1 MTIGPVTGITSVTP
15 SAAGQSAGASQ
26 DTTTSGTS
34 GTGSS
39 VASQL
44 ATPNVFIKLLMAELE
59 HEDPT
64 NPTTPSAILQ
74 QTAELS
80 QVEAMTTMTTTLTA
94 SKHYAEANDATG
106 LIGKQVS
113 AVVTGRT
120 VTGSV
125 SDVSLSGSGTPT
137 LTIAGVDVP
146 LSAVTEVGAT
156 GAVTGTTLSTLS
168 VT

>member
-1 MTIGPVTGITSVTP
+1 MTIGPISGVSDVTAGTMTSAVDP
-15 SAAGQSAGASQ
+15 
-26 DTTTSGTS
+26 TTSSSNGSTGT
-34 GTGSS
+34 TAADSS
-39 VASQL
+39 MASQL

-80 QVEAMTTMTTTLTA
+80 QVEAITNMTTALTQQR
-94 SKHYAEANDATG
+94 HYTESSDATG

-113 AVVTGRT
+113 AVVTGRS

-125 SDVSLSGSGTPT
+125 TDVGLSSSGTPT
-137 LTIAGVDVP
+137 LTVAGVSVP
-146 LSAVTEVGAT
+146 LSAVTGVGST
-156 GAVTGTTLSTLS
+156 TGTSPTAA
-168 VT
+168 